1 MHRTDALVRMK
12 RRNYGMEKEERER
25 SSQQQNE
32 DQRRK
37 GRQTAERG
45 KKKHTEERFWETA
58 LIIGLLCPL
67 CQIKEHQTGTDR
79 NCQCTSALKQAEHR
93 GTCEDVHLL
102 CPL

>member
-1 MHRTDALVRMK
+1 
-12 RRNYGMEKEERER
+12 MEKEEREK
-25 SSQQQNE
+25 SSQQQKE

-37 GRQTAERG
+37 GRQTAERE
-45 KKKHTEERFWETA
+45 KKKKAYRGEILGEERA

-67 CQIKEHQTGTDR
+67 CQIKEHQTGTDK
-79 NCQCTSALKQAEHR
+79 NCQCTSALQQAEHR